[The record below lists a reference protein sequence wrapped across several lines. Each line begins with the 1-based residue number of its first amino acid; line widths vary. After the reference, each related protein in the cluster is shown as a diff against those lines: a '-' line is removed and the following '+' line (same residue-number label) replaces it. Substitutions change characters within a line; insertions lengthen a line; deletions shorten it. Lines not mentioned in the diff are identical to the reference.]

1 MPVGRKILKAS
12 SESNLKVVTLELA
25 VVFDDADLEQA
36 EGIYDDFLS
45 TFTAIAKNL
54 AATTGDPF
62 VIGMQHGPQIS
73 QVPFDVSSCFPTL
86 FANIFVLT
94 PCVIL
99 PSQEKSI
106 TNSGIGPVTF
116 LSTPQSPSHERTIST
131 LNNAIQIM
139 TVSSSAVSLPVVKG
153 VLASVAG
160 ILNIIKTTIANK
172 DDFQELVEQC
182 QMIGLVVWR
191 ATSATPQHQLD
202 GTIHRAPTNLTS
214 SVDGILEAVK
224 AKTEKNV
231 VSKVFDRNTINKWKN
246 ELIRFLTLF
255 NTEVNISTN
264 LKVDELLDVTEEP
277 DILPTRPRV
286 FVGRSDLVQSATD
299 ALLKFHHV
307 ALIGPGGIGKSSV
320 ARAVLNDEDIVS
332 KFQAKRYFVR
342 FDDMDVTQVN
352 LKTFLDHIMRALGF
366 ATPVNAYNLITKT
379 LSTSETLLVLDN
391 AETFLDATIDSGWI
405 ADAIDGFGAQSIGA
419 ILLTTCTTVLPPN
432 MKWVRLRVPPL
443 EESAACEAFH
453 AYYPSIETSILIK
466 LLSAVDFHPLSIN
479 LLAQAAVQNEWSPQ
493 DLITAWDHQHATLI
507 EAGNGKTW

>member
-1 MPVGRKILKAS
+1 MTTHRKNS
-12 SESNLKVVTLELA
+12 
-25 VVFDDADLEQA
+25 
-36 EGIYDDFLS
+36 
-45 TFTAIAKNL
+45 
-54 AATTGDPF
+54 
-62 VIGMQHGPQIS
+62 
-73 QVPFDVSSCFPTL
+73 
-86 FANIFVLT
+86 
-94 PCVIL
+94 VIL
-99 PSQEKSI
+99 SSQEKSI
-106 TNSGIGPVTF
+106 TNSGIRPVTF

-131 LNNAIQIM
+131 LNNAIQII

-202 GTIHRAPTNLTS
+202 GRIHRALTNLTS
-214 SVDGILEAVK
+214 SVDGILKAVK

-231 VSKVFDRNTINKWKN
+231 VSKAFHATIDQNTINKWKN

-286 FVGRSDLVQSATD
+286 FIGRSDLVQSATH

-307 ALIGPGGIGKSSV
+307 ALIGPGGIGKSSI
-320 ARAVLNDEDIVS
+320 ARAVLNDEAIVS

-342 FDDMDVTQVN
+342 FDDMVVTQVN
-352 LKTFLDHIMRALGF
+352 LKTFLDHIMRALDF
-366 ATPVNAYNLITKT
+366 ATPVNAYNVITKT

-391 AETFLDATIDSGWI
+391 AETFLDATIDSGRI

-419 ILLTTCTTVLPPN
+419 ILLTTRTTVLPPN
-432 MKWVRLRVPPL
+432 MKWVRLQVPAL

-493 DLITAWDHQHATLI
+493 DLITAWDHQRATLL
-507 EAGNGKTW
+507 EAGDGKSQSLAVTIETSLNSPSFLKLGN